1 MGGLAALNKR
11 LSDLNDEKTKVN
23 NKKSYYSDLKSDI
36 EGYYNSFGGDSGYQK
51 NFASAWKALKV
62 VYNSSYLTILEQF
75 YDDANE
81 AFKTLNSN
89 FEGHIETL
97 SEKIKT
103 LRDELDIIKEDIKVV
118 EGQIEDYDEDDED
131 G

>member
-1 MGGLAALNKR
+1 MGGLAALKSR
-11 LSDLNDEKTKVN
+11 LSDLNDKKTKVK
-23 NKKSYYSDLKSDI
+23 NKISYYSDLKSDI
-36 EGYYNSFGGDSGYQK
+36 DGYYKSFGGDSGYQK
-51 NFASAWKALKV
+51 SFANAWKALKA

-75 YDDANE
+75 YDDADE

-89 FEGHIETL
+89 FGGHIETL

-103 LRDELDIIKEDIKVV
+103 LQKELEEIERNIKDV
-118 EGQIEDYDEDDED
+118 EEQIENYEEDDED

>member
-1 MGGLAALNKR
+1 MGGLAALKSR
-11 LSDLNDEKTKVN
+11 LSDLNDKKTKVN
-23 NKKSYYSDLKSDI
+23 NKILYYSDLKSDI
-36 EGYYNSFGGDSGYQK
+36 DGYYKSFGGNSGYQK
-51 NFASAWKALKV
+51 SFANAWKALKV
-62 VYNSSYLTILEQF
+62 AYNSSYLTILEQF
-75 YDDANE
+75 YDDADE

-89 FEGHIETL
+89 FGGHIETL

-103 LRDELDIIKEDIKVV
+103 LREELDDIEADIKVV

>member
-1 MGGLAALNKR
+1 MDGLTALKRR
-11 LSDLNDEKTKVN
+11 LSDLNDKKTKVN
-23 NKKSYYSDLKSDI
+23 NKISYYSDLKSDI
-36 EGYYNSFGGDSGYQK
+36 DGYYKSFGGESGYQK
-51 NFASAWKALKV
+51 NFASAWNALKA

-75 YDDANE
+75 YDDADE

-89 FEGHIETL
+89 FGGHIETL
-97 SEKIKT
+97 SERIKT
-103 LRDELDIIKEDIKVV
+103 LREELADIKADIKAV